1 MGELEKLAMITDG
14 LQQLIAESKTTVV
27 FEIEKTTFQRLSKL
41 LNINGSES
49 DKSFNIDMSG
59 VMYYFVLDEV
69 EP

>member
-1 MGELEKLAMITDG
+1 MGELEKLAMIADG

-41 LNINGSES
+41 LNINGTES
-49 DKSFNIDMSG
+49 DKSVNIDMSG

-69 EP
+69 EL

>member
-1 MGELEKLAMITDG
+1 MGELEKLAMIADG

-41 LNINGSES
+41 LNTKGSES

>member
-1 MGELEKLAMITDG
+1 MGELEKLAMIADG
-14 LQQLIAESKTTVV
+14 LQQLVVESKTTVV

>member
-1 MGELEKLAMITDG
+1 MGELEKLAMIADG

>member
-1 MGELEKLAMITDG
+1 MGELEKLAMIADG
-14 LQQLIAESKTTVV
+14 LQQLVIESKTTVV
-27 FEIEKTTFQRLSKL
+27 FEIEKKTFQRLSKL

-59 VMYYFVLDEV
+59 VMYYFILDEV

>member
-1 MGELEKLAMITDG
+1 MGELEKLAMIADG

-27 FEIEKTTFQRLSKL
+27 FEIEKKTFQHLSKL
-41 LNINGSES
+41 LNINGTES

>member
-1 MGELEKLAMITDG
+1 MGELEKLAMIADG
-14 LQQLIAESKTTVV
+14 LQQLIVESKTTVV

-41 LNINGSES
+41 LNTKGFES

>member
-1 MGELEKLAMITDG
+1 MGELEKLAMIVDG

-41 LNINGSES
+41 LNINGTES

>member
-1 MGELEKLAMITDG
+1 MGELEKLAMIADG
-14 LQQLIAESKTTVV
+14 LQQLVIESKTTVV
-27 FEIEKTTFQRLSKL
+27 FEIEKQTFQRLSKL

-59 VMYYFVLDEV
+59 VMYYFILDEV

>member
-1 MGELEKLAMITDG
+1 MGELEKLAMIADG
-14 LQQLIAESKTTVV
+14 LQQLVVESKTTVV
-27 FEIEKTTFQRLSKL
+27 FEIEKKTFQRLSKL

-59 VMYYFVLDEV
+59 VMYYFILDEA

>member
-1 MGELEKLAMITDG
+1 MGELEKLAMIADG

-41 LNINGSES
+41 LNINGTES

-59 VMYYFVLDEV
+59 VIYYFVLDEV

>member
-1 MGELEKLAMITDG
+1 MGELEKLAMIADG

-41 LNINGSES
+41 LNINGTES

-69 EP
+69 EL

>member
-1 MGELEKLAMITDG
+1 MGELEKLAMIADG
-14 LQQLIAESKTTVV
+14 LQQLVVESKTTVV
-27 FEIEKTTFQRLSKL
+27 FEIEKQTFQRLSKL

-59 VMYYFVLDEV
+59 VMYYFILDEV

>member
-1 MGELEKLAMITDG
+1 MGELEKLAMIADG
-14 LQQLIAESKTTVV
+14 LQQLIIESKTTVV
-27 FEIEKTTFQRLSKL
+27 FEIEKKRFQRLSKL

-59 VMYYFVLDEV
+59 VMYYFILDEV

>member
-1 MGELEKLAMITDG
+1 MGELEKLAMIADG
-14 LQQLIAESKTTVV
+14 LQQLVVESKTTVV

-41 LNINGSES
+41 LNINGSEL

-69 EP
+69 VL

>member
-1 MGELEKLAMITDG
+1 MGELEKLAMIADG
-14 LQQLIAESKTTVV
+14 LQQLVIESKTTVV
-27 FEIEKTTFQRLSKL
+27 FEIEKKTFQRLSKL

>member
-1 MGELEKLAMITDG
+1 MGELEKLAMIADG

-41 LNINGSES
+41 LNTKGFES

>member
-1 MGELEKLAMITDG
+1 MGELEKLAMIADG

-27 FEIEKTTFQRLSKL
+27 FEIEKATFQRLSKL
-41 LNINGSES
+41 LNINGTES

>member
-1 MGELEKLAMITDG
+1 MGELEKLAMIADG
-14 LQQLIAESKTTVV
+14 LQQLVVESKTTVV
-27 FEIEKTTFQRLSKL
+27 FEIEKKTFHRLSKL

-59 VMYYFVLDEV
+59 VMYYFILDEV

>member
-1 MGELEKLAMITDG
+1 MGELEKLAMIADG

-41 LNINGSES
+41 LNINGTES

>member
-1 MGELEKLAMITDG
+1 MGELEKLAMIADG
-14 LQQLIAESKTTVV
+14 LQQLVVESKTTVV

-69 EP
+69 VP

>member
-1 MGELEKLAMITDG
+1 MGELEKLAMIADG
-14 LQQLIAESKTTVV
+14 LQQLIAESKTKVV
-27 FEIEKTTFQRLSKL
+27 FEIEKTTFQQLSKL
-41 LNINGSES
+41 LNINGTES

>member
-1 MGELEKLAMITDG
+1 MGELEKLAMIADG

-69 EP
+69 EL

>member
-1 MGELEKLAMITDG
+1 MGELEKLAMIADG
-14 LQQLIAESKTTVV
+14 LQQLVVESKTTVV
-27 FEIEKTTFQRLSKL
+27 FEIEKKTFQRLSKL

-59 VMYYFVLDEV
+59 VMYYFILDEV

>member
-1 MGELEKLAMITDG
+1 MGELEKLAMIADG

-59 VMYYFVLDEV
+59 VMYYFILDEV